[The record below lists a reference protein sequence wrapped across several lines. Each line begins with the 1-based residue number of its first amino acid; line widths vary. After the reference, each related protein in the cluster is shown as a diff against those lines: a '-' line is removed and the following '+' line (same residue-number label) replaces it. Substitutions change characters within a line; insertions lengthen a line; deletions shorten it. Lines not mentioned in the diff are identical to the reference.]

1 MELCVNR
8 IKIVFEFLNKK
19 GMLTSDGIEMLDIG
33 IDSSVSLNERM
44 VSEQGKIFLEQFYD
58 DILQL
63 SLEDV
68 KSGLEERYMM
78 FYNIKS

>member
-1 MELCVNR
+1 MY
-8 IKIVFEFLNKK
+8 
-19 GMLTSDGIEMLDIG
+19 
-33 IDSSVSLNERM
+33 SLNERM